1 VDSCT
6 ISYHYLLSLLLE
18 LFEGHF
24 KCFGHSLNHLLRVV
38 LIALE
43 DVAEISPF
51 LAIDKRKQLL
61 VLRVQSAERDT
72 GDLDCSKMN
81 LCHK

>member
-1 VDSCT
+1 M
-6 ISYHYLLSLLLE
+6 
-18 LFEGHF
+18 F
-24 KCFGHSLNHLLRVV
+24 
-38 LIALE
+38 IALE
-43 DVAEISPF
+43 DVAAIWPF

-61 VLRVQSAERDT
+61 VLGVQSAERDA

>member
-1 VDSCT
+1 M
-6 ISYHYLLSLLLE
+6 
-18 LFEGHF
+18 F
-24 KCFGHSLNHLLRVV
+24 
-38 LIALE
+38 IALE

-61 VLRVQSAERDT
+61 VLGVQSAERDA